1 MEQMKRKRKRDI
13 AIKCCKTTAKFTFNL
28 LALSLLL
35 SPSPALAVD
44 FKINPLDQRLAK
56 IAGEKIIKKTL
67 LYQLKNNPIGVAGTA
82 SICATGLK
90 NYTAKKCPKT
100 LESAVLIWFCGVMMG
115 KIEGPW

>member
-28 LALSLLL
+28 LAFSLLL

-44 FKINPLDQRLAK
+44 FKVNPLNEGLAK
-56 IAGEKIIKKTL
+56 AAAQKALKKTA
-67 LYQLKNNPIGVAGTA
+67 LYHLKNNPIGVAGTT

-90 NYTAKKCPKT
+90 NYTAKKCSKT
-100 LESAVLIWFCGVMMG
+100 LESAMLIWFCGVMMG

>member
-1 MEQMKRKRKRDI
+1 MEKRKRKRKRDI
-13 AIKCCKTTAKFTFNL
+13 AMQCCKVTGKAAFSV
-28 LALSLLL
+28 LAFSLLL
-35 SPSPALAVD
+35 SPSQALAVD
-44 FKINPLDQRLAK
+44 FKVNPLDKRLAK

-100 LESAVLIWFCGVMMG
+100 LESAMLIWFCGVMMG

>member
-1 MEQMKRKRKRDI
+1 MQKRKRKRDI
-13 AIKCCKTTAKFTFNL
+13 AMQCCKVTGKAAFSV
-28 LALSLLL
+28 LAFSLLL

-44 FKINPLDQRLAK
+44 LRVNPANEALAK
-56 IAGEKIIKKTL
+56 IAAERALKKTI
-67 LYQLKNNPIGVAGTA
+67 LYHLKNNPVGVAGTA

-100 LESAVLIWFCGVMMG
+100 LKSAMLIWFCGVMMG